1 MLRTPEMETA
11 HTGGNRVSR
20 ESHRTLA
27 RNETMTPIVHQ
38 PTLPAIGQ
46 TPDAHSD
53 FSDTARWA
61 TVALT
66 DSQNAPNYL
75 PGDVL
80 VIDLEVTEYRYDAM
94 YAVEIDGEALIRFVQ
109 HRPGGLYVYALSG
122 IYEGHLIPRAAL
134 RVLGLVTYANKLR
147 RVG

>member
-1 MLRTPEMETA
+1 
-11 HTGGNRVSR
+11 
-20 ESHRTLA
+20 
-27 RNETMTPIVHQ
+27 MTPIVHQ
-38 PTLPAIGQ
+38 PPVPAIGQ